1 MKKRLPILCLTLLIA
16 INSKAQQ
23 RTTKAQEPP
32 KKASKIIVLV
42 KDSANTLLNRISA
55 ELFDKGYTIDSKDEN
70 AKYIVTR
77 ERPSNKYG
85 TMSRIRTRI
94 NDTAIVFTSQI
105 ALNSDR
111 DIFGTKEAAK
121 TFYDVDF
128 SGSKKS
134 AMREAWLELE
144 EIARKFGD
152 NIVYSK

>member
-1 MKKRLPILCLTLLIA
+1 MKLLYLLVLLLFA
-16 INSKAQQ
+16 INSHS
-23 RTTKAQEPP
+23 QEPP
-32 KKASKIIVLV
+32 KKSSKIIVLI
-42 KDSANTLLNRISA
+42 KDSSNTLLDRISA
-55 ELFDKGYTIDSKDEN
+55 ELFEKGYTIDSKDEK
-70 AKYIVTR
+70 AKFIITK
-77 ERPSNKYG
+77 ERPSKKYG

-111 DIFGTKEAAK
+111 DIFGTKEATK
-121 TFYDVDF
+121 TFYDVDY

-152 NIVYSK
+152 KITYSK